1 MKCFVSSRPT
11 QRLLGALNADNADRQ
26 APFLGSAPRLRLH
39 GGPKN
44 GARLMTIILSNVNRL
59 KKNSLEDYWV
69 NLQLSGY

>member
-26 APFLGSAPRLRLH
+26 AAVLGPAPRLRLH

-44 GARLMTIILSNVNRL
+44 GARLMTIILSNVNRF
-59 KKNSLEDYWV
+59 KKNHWKIP
-69 NLQLSGY
+69 G